1 MQLEESPSHANY
13 VSIPTTYHFGYGS
26 GSYEDLPIVLI
37 WLMAS
42 TTDGRSLRNCWQS
55 SIHLDS
61 LKIISW
67 SAARQVYGLLFRS
80 WMNTFLLCV
89 PTGIALN
96 AVSAPVIAVLVVNFL
111 AAVGLLGLGD
121 AILRCITLRIGT
133 RLGHLLYI
141 FARYVTVIS
150 RGSVTLTRWNSN
162 LMQAISGIVLLVNG
176 EIVMMQMSLIGTI
189 QANLLLLP
197 ALSVFYAILRHKS
210 TVHECS
216 ITKKYTLLLF
226 LAMSGF
232 VAPTIFDLATTLPTS
247 STASASRGTAV
258 LLMIAY
264 GAYLFFQLSTHKTF
278 FKHDQLATHWPIA
291 RSDAFLL
298 EGGELGSNSSP
309 GRQGSESGERSIW
322 TAIVLF
328 VATTVLLYFCVD
340 YVVNS
345 VLELRE
351 IHESP
356 SLGFSGY
363 ILVPVL
369 SCDLAA
375 IEQVEWSMDSVLTFT
390 FDKSI
395 QLALFFSPL
404 LVMVAWG
411 AGYDEASLSFDIV
424 AVTTL
429 FTSVYL
435 VNALSAS
442 GKFIW

>member
-1 MQLEESPSHANY
+1 M
-13 VSIPTTYHFGYGS
+13 
-26 GSYEDLPIVLI
+26 
-37 WLMAS
+37 
-42 TTDGRSLRNCWQS
+42 
-55 SIHLDS
+55 
-61 LKIISW
+61 
-67 SAARQVYGLLFRS
+67 FRS

-141 FARYVTVIS
+141 SARYVTVIS
-150 RGSVTLTRWNSN
+150 RGSITLTRWNSN
-162 LMQAISGIVLLVNG
+162 LMQAISAIVLLVNG

-232 VAPTIFDLATTLPTS
+232 VAPTIFDLETTLPTS

-363 ILVPVL
+363 ILVPAL
-369 SCDLAA
+369 NCDLAA